1 MSDAM
6 GPGSPRP
13 PRPPHGSELR
23 RWEGSPLPFEFDDAS
38 LPPTP
43 GGGRGGGLGTPG
55 AAPPPAGHDAIE
67 LGEVLAI
74 LRRRAWLIVLCVA
87 LGIGLAWVLAQRQTA
102 VYTAT
107 AVIRVEDPT
116 SQVSEQI
123 SWNWYGSRGGTDPV
137 LSTLE
142 VLTSRALL
150 GELVDREG
158 LRLAPVEG
166 PLDRSGVTVFQVGEF
181 ALPDTFTVRLDAD
194 AFAATSTRTGE
205 SARAR
210 YGEAVGFGEVRFT
223 VPARPTTT
231 AVVPAIL
238 AVQGSDQAI
247 GWVGQA
253 LGYQIRPET
262 NIVDIQFTAP
272 DPELAQRVVNQAVLV
287 FASVTLDQAR
297 RNNQRRRLFLEEQL
311 AQADSTLRE
320 SQDRLSE
327 FRSAEQVSST
337 QSRAAAQQTGLLSI
351 EMRREELAADR
362 STYNALLSG
371 IRTAEAGD
379 MARRLEAIAASPEVA
394 GNPIV
399 GSLYG
404 QLLTYETERQSL
416 TSGPWGLSDRNPD
429 VARLDQ
435 QIATTRG
442 RLEAA
447 IRSHLD
453 AVDARLAALDDLRT
467 RQASQVASLPR
478 AEAEEARLIQQVQ
491 SVQRTT
497 EQLRDE
503 FYRAQIAEAVQ
514 EGPIEILDP
523 ATGASASEGAG
534 LRVMLALG
542 VLLGGMTGSGGAF
555 LLEML
560 NTTMRRREDVEAV
573 LRVGMVGTIPKLP
586 KQKLMLRLRAGQR
599 RKGVAAGDAGRPP
612 EAQAPGAELVTY
624 HQGRSGHAESF
635 RTLRTNLLFQAD
647 GEPIRTLVVSS
658 AIPGEG
664 KTTTAS
670 NLAVAYAQQGLR
682 VLLVD
687 CDLRKPRVH
696 ELFRI
701 ERKPGVTE
709 LVLWQASLHETVRAF
724 EAVENLH
731 ILPAGEL
738 PPNPT
743 ELLGG
748 NRMREVLNTLREEFD
763 IVILDTP
770 PLSGG
775 ADGAILGAMVD
786 GVLLVVRAGQTDRE
800 QVRHAGRQLATV
812 GANLLGAVMNDP
824 DGEGERYGS
833 YAYQYEYYG

>member
-1 MSDAM
+1 MSDLV
-6 GPGSPRP
+6 PGSNEGPAHRP
-13 PRPPHGSELR
+13 
-23 RWEGSPLPFEFDDAS
+23 WQGSPVPFEFVEAPLGGS
-38 LPPTP
+38 GGSGTPPTS
-43 GGGRGGGLGTPG
+43 G
-55 AAPPPAGHDAIE
+55 PPASPQDADTME
-67 LGEVLAI
+67 LAQVLAI
-74 LRRRAWLIVLCVA
+74 LRRRAWLVLLCVVA
-87 LGIGLAWVLAQRQTA
+87 GAGLAWALAQRQSP

-107 AVIRVEDPT
+107 AVIRVDDPT
-116 SQVSEQI
+116 SQVSDQI

-142 VLTSRALL
+142 VLKSRALL

-158 LRLAPVEG
+158 LRLAPVDG
-166 PLDRSGVTVFQVGEF
+166 PLTRADLTVFQVGEF
-181 ALPDTFTVRLDAD
+181 ALPDTFTVRLLPD
-194 AFAATSTRTGE
+194 AFETASTRTGQ

-210 YGEAVGFGEVRFT
+210 YGDAVTFGEVRFT
-223 VPARPTTT
+223 VPDRGGEAGNG
-231 AVVPAIL
+231 PAIL
-238 AVQGSDQAI
+238 AVQERDQAI
-247 GWVGQA
+247 GWVRGS
-253 LGYQIRPET
+253 LDFQIRPET
-262 NIVDIQFTAP
+262 NIVDIQFTTS
-272 DPELAQRVVNQAVLV
+272 DPALAQRVVNQAVQV
-287 FASVTLDQAR
+287 FASLTLDQAR

-337 QSRAAAQQTGLLSI
+337 QNRAAAQQSGLLSI

-362 STYNALLSG
+362 STYNALLTG
-371 IRTAEAGD
+371 IRSAEAGD

-394 GNPIV
+394 ANPIV

-404 QLLTYETERQSL
+404 QLMEYETERQQL
-416 TSGPWGLSDRNPD
+416 TSGPWGLSERNPD

-442 RLEAA
+442 RLEGA

-453 AVDARLAALDDLRT
+453 AVDARLAALDDLRG

-523 ATGASASEGAG
+523 ATGASASQGAG

-542 VLLGGMTGSGGAF
+542 LLLGGMTGSGGAF

-560 NTTMRRREDVEAV
+560 NTTMRRREDVESV
-573 LRVGMVGTIPKLP
+573 LQVGMVGPIPKLP
-586 KQKLMLRLRAGQR
+586 KQRLALKASKRP
-599 RKGVAAGDAGRPP
+599 KDSAAP
-612 EAQAPGAELVTY
+612 EGQAPGSELVTY
-624 HQGRSGHAESF
+624 HQGRSGQAESF
-635 RTLRTNLLFQAD
+635 RTLRTNLLFQ
-647 GEPIRTLVVSS
+647 GSVEPIHTLVVSS
-658 AIPGEG
+658 AVPGEG

-687 CDLRKPRVH
+687 CDLRKPRMN
-696 ELFRI
+696 ELFRVP
-701 ERKPGVTE
+701 RKPGVTE
-709 LVLWQASLHETVRAF
+709 LVLGQVSLGHAVQAF
-724 EAVENLH
+724 EAVENLYL
-731 ILPAGEL
+731 LPAGQL

-748 NRMREVLNTLREEFD
+748 NRMREVLATLREEFD

-786 GVLLVVRAGQTDRE
+786 GVILVVRAGQTDRE

-824 DGEGERYGS
+824 DGEGKRYGS

>member
-1 MSDAM
+1 VSDLV
-6 GPGSPRP
+6 PGSPE
-13 PRPPHGSELR
+13 GSTPR
-23 RWEGSPLPFEFDDAS
+23 RWRGSALPFEFAEAW
-38 LPPTP
+38 P
-43 GGGRGGGLGTPG
+43 GD
-55 AAPPPAGHDAIE
+55 AAPPSAPGPPPPPPDNHTIE
-67 LGEVLAI
+67 LAEVLAI
-74 LRRRAWLIVLCVA
+74 LRRRAWLVLLCVVA
-87 LGIGLAWVLAQRQTA
+87 GVGLAWALAQRQSP

-107 AVIRVEDPT
+107 AVIRVDDPT
-116 SQVSEQI
+116 SQVSEQV

-142 VLTSRALL
+142 VLKSRSLL

-166 PLDRSGVTVFQVGEF
+166 PLTRADLTVLRMGEF
-181 ALPDTFTVRLDAD
+181 ALPDTLAVRLLPD
-194 AFAATSTRTGE
+194 AFEVASSRTGE
-205 SARAR
+205 LARAR

-223 VPARPTTT
+223 VGPRPAQGGSET
-231 AVVPAIL
+231 AIL
-238 AVQGSDQAI
+238 AVQERDQAI
-247 GWVGQA
+247 GWVERS
-253 LGYQIRPET
+253 LGYEIRPET
-262 NIVDIQFTAP
+262 NIVDIRFTAS
-272 DPELAQRVVNQAVLV
+272 DPELAQRVVNQAVQV
-287 FASVTLDQAR
+287 FATLTLDQAR

-337 QSRAAAQQTGLLSI
+337 QSRAAAQQSGLLSI

-362 STYNALLSG
+362 STYNALLTG
-371 IRTAEAGD
+371 IRSAEAGD

-404 QLLTYETERQSL
+404 QLLEYETERERL
-416 TSGPWGLSDRNPD
+416 TSGPWGLSERNPD

-442 RLEAA
+442 RLEGA

-453 AVDARLAALDDLRT
+453 AVDARLAALDDLRG

-491 SVQRTT
+491 SVQRTA

-523 ATGASASEGAG
+523 AAGASASQGAE

-542 VLLGGMTGSGGAF
+542 LLLGGMTGSGGAF

-560 NTTMRRREDVEAV
+560 NTTMRRREDVESV
-573 LRVGMVGTIPKLP
+573 LQVGMVGTIPRLP
-586 KQKLMLRLRAGQR
+586 RQRLTLKTGKRL
-599 RKGVAAGDAGRPP
+599 KGSAATDS
-612 EAQAPGAELVTY
+612 QTPGAELVTF
-624 HQGRSGHAESF
+624 HQMRSGQAESF
-635 RTLRTNLLFQAD
+635 RTLRTNLLFQENL
-647 GEPIRTLVVSS
+647 EPIRTLVVSS
-658 AIPGEG
+658 AAPGEG

-682 VLLVD
+682 ILLVD
-687 CDLRKPRVH
+687 CDLRKPRIN

-701 ERKPGVTE
+701 ARKPGVTE
-709 LVLWQASLHETVRAF
+709 LVLGQVLLGQAVQPF
-724 EAVENLH
+724 EAVENLYL
-731 ILPAGEL
+731 LPAGQL

-748 NRMREVLNTLREEFD
+748 NRMREVMATLREEFEM
-763 IVILDTP
+763 VILDTP

-786 GVLLVVRAGQTDRE
+786 GVILVVRAGQTDRE

-824 DGEGERYGS
+824 DGEGRRYGD
-833 YAYQYEYYG
+833 YAYQNEYYG